1 MKHYTGPLSALIV
14 LVKSELY
21 FVLFITYNNDGENLL
36 SYESK
41 APCFL
46 YENTKTVIYCLF

>member
-46 YENTKTVIYCLF
+46 YENTKTFIYCLF